1 MEMKRSTQFKEG
13 LRDGIPIGLGYLA
26 VSFTLGIQCREAG
39 LSALE
44 ATVMSL
50 VNLTS
55 AGEFAA
61 LTIIKA
67 ASSYLELAISQLII
81 NLRYMLMS
89 FALSQK
95 VDPKLGLGHRLGISY
110 GVTDEIFGISVGR
123 KGRLSPFY
131 SYGAMAVA
139 VPGWT
144 LGTLLGVVMGNVLPD
159 RLVSAL
165 SLALYGMFLAII
177 MPKARED
184 KHVALVCL
192 VAVAASCLCTYLPVV
207 RDISGGTRIIILTI
221 VLSLIAALIWP
232 VSEESGAEKDRDAAM
247 INAEE
252 SGEEESNA

>member
-1 MEMKRSTQFKEG
+1 MSSEERGKQFKEG

-26 VSFTLGIQCREAG
+26 VSFTLGIQCRESG

-61 LTIIKA
+61 LTIIRT
-67 ASSYLELAISQLII
+67 ASSYLEMAISQLVI

-95 VDPKLGLGHRLGISY
+95 VEPGLSVGHRMGISF
-110 GVTDEIFGISVGR
+110 GVTDEIFGISIGR
-123 KGRLSPFY
+123 KDRLSPFY

-144 LGTLLGVVMGNVLPD
+144 AGTCLGVIMGDILPINI
-159 RLVSAL
+159 VNAL

-177 MPKARED
+177 VPKAKED
-184 KHVALVCL
+184 KHVAAICI
-192 VAVAASCLCTYLPVV
+192 VAIAASTVFSYVPYLKAV
-207 RDISGGTRIIILTI
+207 SAGSRIIILT
-221 VLSLIAALIWP
+221 VALSLLAALIWP
-232 VSEESGAEKDRDAAM
+232 VKDEEGKDAA
-247 INAEE
+247 
-252 SGEEESNA
+252 